1 MKIKI
6 LQCKIVFLRIFCNV
20 GNFKGQKDSTS
31 NWLSIPASEVPE
43 PRPGKCVD
51 DSRELPMRTV
61 NFVKMHTLMES
72 SVPALYGRPVLTRVT
87 SKHRFTAITTDA
99 QVESLNGDKYDIIFI
114 GTDNGHVIKSIHYLR
129 PVNETQTIQNGSGE
143 QQQDEEAALLE
154 TIVISEIQ
162 ALPRNL
168 PVKQMTIAKQQQSVM
183 VVGSGVI
190 VSIPMQHC
198 THKVSCKECLNLQD
212 PNCVWDTK
220 NHECTSMNAVSS
232 HNRMNFIQNIRQS
245 RKETI
250 EMCGDDTDNRIDLP
264 ILPSSASKGKSL
276 HLPAV
281 GGSVAT
287 NAVGSTNEKP
297 IAQPSVVSTR
307 GTVSSV
313 GRVPPNLGGDS
324 RDQKAPDARE
334 NEVRDHDEYP
344 NQANAN
350 FDDES
355 ADNGFDG
362 DDSNDSAVVVQ
373 RNFDAVHS
381 NNTNQMRL
389 ASPIFA
395 TVVFIVFAV
404 GLAFGFIVSKRF
416 KFAQSPFDILRS
428 GSGGSAASHHHLS
441 EHHRNQLNFY
451 DKSTGGGRNASSC
464 KDVNLL
470 MNVMGPY
477 IAAGGPNNV
486 NGRTTLT
493 NTGCQTPNNLD
504 KKDILELEFE
514 TKDRSHE
521 CKNSTE
527 HLDINDLKVNA
538 NNNTNCNN
546 QTTTAPTAVIVNTTN
561 TGTLQKVKKT
571 YL

>member
-1 MKIKI
+1 
-6 LQCKIVFLRIFCNV
+6 
-20 GNFKGQKDSTS
+20 
-31 NWLSIPASEVPE
+31 
-43 PRPGKCVD
+43 
-51 DSRELPMRTV
+51 
-61 NFVKMHTLMES
+61 MHTLMES
-72 SVPALYGRPVLTRVT
+72 SVPPLYGRPVLTRVT

-114 GTDNGHVIKSIHYLR
+114 GTDNGHIIKSIHYIR
-129 PVNETQTIQNGSGE
+129 PANATTQQAIPNGSGE
-143 QQQDEEAALLE
+143 QQQQQQQSTDEEMGTLE
-154 TIVISEIQ
+154 TVVISEIQ
-162 ALPRNL
+162 ALPRSL

-198 THKVSCKECLNLQD
+198 AHKVSCKECLNLQD

-220 NHECTSMNAVSS
+220 NHECTTMNAVSS
-232 HNRMNFIQNIRQS
+232 HNRMNFLQNIRQS

-250 EMCGDDTDNRIDLP
+250 EMCGDDTDNRIDVP

-276 HLPAV
+276 HLPAI

-287 NAVGSTNEKP
+287 NTVGEKP
-297 IAQPSVVSTR
+297 VAQPSVVSTR

-313 GRVPPNLGGDS
+313 GRVPPNLSES
-324 RDQKAPDARE
+324 RDQKALDARE
-334 NEVRDHDEYP
+334 NEVRDDEYP
-344 NQANAN
+344 NQANAS
-350 FDDES
+350 FDDENT
-355 ADNGFDG
+355 DNGFD
-362 DDSNDSAVVVQ
+362 DDPAIVVQ

-428 GSGGSAASHHHLS
+428 GSGGSAASHHHLN

-451 DKSTGGGRNASSC
+451 DKSTGGGRNTSSC

-538 NNNTNCNN
+538 NNNANCNN
-546 QTTTAPTAVIVNTTN
+546 QTTMTTTTTAPTAVIVNSTN

>member
-1 MKIKI
+1 M
-6 LQCKIVFLRIFCNV
+6 
-20 GNFKGQKDSTS
+20 
-31 NWLSIPASEVPE
+31 PE

-61 NFVKMHTLMES
+61 NFVRMHTLMES

-87 SKHRFTAITTDA
+87 SKHRFTAIATDA
-99 QVESLNGDKYDIIFI
+99 QVEALNGDKYDVIYI

-129 PVNETQTIQNGSGE
+129 PSNESKANQNGSGE
-143 QQQDEEAALLE
+143 QQDPDADTLE
-154 TIVISEIQ
+154 TVVISETQ
-162 ALPRNL
+162 AFSRSL
-168 PVKQMTIAKQQQSVM
+168 PVKQMTVAKEQQSLV

-190 VSIPMQHC
+190 MSIPMHHC
-198 THKVSCKECLNLQD
+198 SHKVSCKECLNLQD
-212 PNCVWDTK
+212 PYCVWDTK
-220 NHECTSMNAVSS
+220 NHECTSMKSVSS
-232 HNRMNFIQNIRQS
+232 HNRANFIQNIQQS
-245 RKETI
+245 RKETVDL
-250 EMCGDDTDNRIDLP
+250 CGDDTDNRIDP
-264 ILPSSASKGKSL
+264 PVQIAKGKSL
-276 HLPAV
+276 SLPAS
-281 GGSVAT
+281 GNVAT
-287 NAVGSTNEKP
+287 NAVGSEKP
-297 IAQPSVVSTR
+297 VAQPSVVSTR

-313 GRVPPNLGGDS
+313 GRVPPVLSNDAK
-324 RDQKAPDARE
+324 DKVPDTRE
-334 NEVRDHDEYP
+334 NEVRDSFEYP
-344 NQANAN
+344 NQISPSFEDFNG
-350 FDDES
+350 
-355 ADNGFDG
+355 DNGFDG
-362 DDSNDSAVVVQ
+362 DDNNEPGVVVQ

-381 NNTNQMRL
+381 SSSNQMRL

-416 KFAQSPFDILRS
+416 KFTQSPFDILRS
-428 GSGGSAASHHHLS
+428 GSGGSGSHHHLS

-486 NGRTTLT
+486 NGRSTLT

-538 NNNTNCNN
+538 NNNTNSNCNN
-546 QTTTAPTAVIVNTTN
+546 QTAPTAVIVNSTN

>member
-1 MKIKI
+1 MFFG
-6 LQCKIVFLRIFCNV
+6 LFL
-20 GNFKGQKDSTS
+20 GNFKGQKDATS
-31 NWLSIPASEVPE
+31 NWLPITPSEVPE

-61 NFVKMHTLMES
+61 NFVRMHTLMES

-87 SKHRFTAITTDA
+87 SKHRFTAIATDA
-99 QVESLNGDKYDIIFI
+99 QVEALNGDKYDVIFI

-129 PVNETQTIQNGSGE
+129 SANDTKSNQNGSGE
-143 QQQDEEAALLE
+143 QQELDQSNLE
-154 TIVISEIQ
+154 TVVISETQ
-162 ALPRNL
+162 AFSRSL
-168 PVKQMTIAKQQQSVM
+168 PVKQMTVTNDQQSL
-183 VVGSGVI
+183 VVIGTGLI
-190 VSIPMQHC
+190 VSIPIHHC
-198 THKVSCKECLNLQD
+198 AHKVSCKECLNLQD
-212 PNCVWDTK
+212 PYCVWDTK
-220 NHECTSMNAVSS
+220 NHECTSMKSVSS

-250 EMCGDDTDNRIDLP
+250 EMCGDDNENRIDAP
-264 ILPSSASKGKSL
+264 VPTSKGRSL
-276 HLPAV
+276 ST
-281 GGSVAT
+281 GNVAT
-287 NAVGSTNEKP
+287 NLVTGSEKP

-313 GRVPPNLGGDS
+313 GRVPADLNDS
-324 RDQKAPDARE
+324 KIPDARE
-334 NEVRDHDEYP
+334 NEVEHINQNHNNDE
-344 NQANAN
+344 
-350 FDDES
+350 FIGG
-355 ADNGFDG
+355 DNGFDN
-362 DDSNDSAVVVQ
+362 DDNSETGVVIP

-381 NNTNQMRL
+381 SNSNQMRL

-404 GLAFGFIVSKRF
+404 GLAFGFIMSKRF
-416 KFAQSPFDILRS
+416 KFSQSPFDILRS
-428 GSGGSAASHHHLS
+428 GSGGSSSSHHHLS

-451 DKSTGGGRNASSC
+451 DKSTGGGRNTSSC

-486 NGRTTLT
+486 NGRSTLT

-546 QTTTAPTAVIVNTTN
+546 QTTPQAVIVNSTN

>member
-1 MKIKI
+1 MSKTFP
-6 LQCKIVFLRIFCNV
+6 LFWNV
-20 GNFKGQKDSTS
+20 GNFKGQRDASS
-31 NWLSIPASEVPE
+31 NWLPIPPSEVPS

-99 QVESLNGDKYDIIFI
+99 QVEALNGDKYDIIFI
-114 GTDNGHVIKSIHYLR
+114 GTDNGHVIKSIHFVR
-129 PVNETQTIQNGSGE
+129 SGSNDSKSNQNGSGE
-143 QQQDEEAALLE
+143 QQDLESSILE
-154 TIVISEIQ
+154 TVVISETQ
-162 ALPRNL
+162 ALPRNI
-168 PVKQMTIAKQQQSVM
+168 PVKQMTVAIEQQSLV
-183 VVGSGVI
+183 VVGTGVI
-190 VSIPMQHC
+190 VSIPMHHC
-198 THKVSCKECLNLQD
+198 SHKVSCKDCLNLQD
-212 PNCVWDTK
+212 PYCVWDTK
-220 NHECTSMNAVSS
+220 NHECASINSVSS
-232 HNRMNFIQNIRQS
+232 HNRINFIQNIRQS

-250 EMCGDDTDNRIDLP
+250 EMCGDDTDNRIDQP
-264 ILPSSASKGKSL
+264 ALPSNIKGKSL
-276 HLPAV
+276 HLPASI
-281 GGSVAT
+281 GT
-287 NAVGSTNEKP
+287 NLVVGSEKP
-297 IAQPSVVSTR
+297 VAQPSVVSTR

-313 GRVPPNLGGDS
+313 GRGPPILSNDGKE
-324 RDQKAPDARE
+324 KAPDARE
-334 NEVRDHDEYP
+334 NEVHDSDEYS
-344 NQANAN
+344 NQASAS
-350 FDDES
+350 FDEVN
-355 ADNGFDG
+355 ADNGFEG
-362 DDSNDSAVVVQ
+362 DDNDPAVVVQ

-381 NNTNQMRL
+381 SGSNQMRL

-416 KFAQSPFDILRS
+416 KFTQSPFDILRS
-428 GSGGSAASHHHLS
+428 GSGGSGSSHHHLS

-451 DKSTGGGRNASSC
+451 DKSTGGGRNTSSC

-538 NNNTNCNN
+538 NNNTNANCNN
-546 QTTTAPTAVIVNTTN
+546 QTAPTAVIVNTTN

>member
-1 MKIKI
+1 MP
-6 LQCKIVFLRIFCNV
+6 
-20 GNFKGQKDSTS
+20 
-31 NWLSIPASEVPE
+31 IPPSEVPE

-87 SKHRFTAITTDA
+87 SKHRFTAIATDF
-99 QVESLNGDKYDIIFI
+99 QVEALNGDKYDVIFI

-129 PVNETQTIQNGSGE
+129 PASNDTKSNQNGSGE
-143 QQQDEEAALLE
+143 QQESEQSTLE
-154 TIVISEIQ
+154 TVVISETQ
-162 ALPRNL
+162 AFSRSL
-168 PVKQMTIAKQQQSVM
+168 PVKQMTVTKSQQSLV
-183 VVGSGVI
+183 VVGTGTI
-190 VSIPMQHC
+190 VSIPIHYC
-198 THKVSCKECLNLQD
+198 AHKLSCKECLNLQD
-212 PNCVWDTK
+212 PYCVWDTK
-220 NHECTSMNAVSS
+220 NHECTTMKSVSS
-232 HNRMNFIQNIRQS
+232 HNRKNFIQNIRQS

-250 EMCGDDTDNRIDLP
+250 EMCGDDNENRIDAP
-264 ILPSSASKGKSL
+264 APPSKGRSL
-276 HLPAV
+276 ST
-281 GGSVAT
+281 GNIAT
-287 NAVGSTNEKP
+287 NLVTGSEKP

-313 GRVPPNLGGDS
+313 GRVPADINDNKS
-324 RDQKAPDARE
+324 SDNARD
-334 NEVRDHDEYP
+334 NEVDHS
-344 NQANAN
+344 NQNAQNDN
-350 FDDES
+350 FVGS
-355 ADNGFDG
+355 DNGFDNEDNSEAG
-362 DDSNDSAVVVQ
+362 FVVP
-373 RNFDAVHS
+373 RNFEAVHS
-381 NNTNQMRL
+381 GNSNQMRL
-389 ASPIFA
+389 ASPLFA

-404 GLAFGFIVSKRF
+404 GLAFGFIMSKRF
-416 KFAQSPFDILRS
+416 KFSQSPFDILRS
-428 GSGGSAASHHHLS
+428 GSGGSSSSHHHLS

-486 NGRTTLT
+486 NGRSTLT

-514 TKDRSHE
+514 TKGQE

-527 HLDINDLKVNA
+527 HLDINDLKANA
-538 NNNTNCNN
+538 NNNANCNN
-546 QTTTAPTAVIVNTTN
+546 QTAPQAVIVNSTN

>member
-1 MKIKI
+1 
-6 LQCKIVFLRIFCNV
+6 
-20 GNFKGQKDSTS
+20 
-31 NWLSIPASEVPE
+31 
-43 PRPGKCVD
+43 
-51 DSRELPMRTV
+51 
-61 NFVKMHTLMES
+61 MES

-87 SKHRFTAITTDA
+87 SKHRFTAITTYA
-99 QVESLNGDKYDIIFI
+99 QVESLNGDKFDIIFI
-114 GTDNGHVIKSIHYLR
+114 GTDNGHVIKSMHYLR
-129 PVNETQTIQNGSGE
+129 SINSTQRNQNGSGE
-143 QQQDEEAALLE
+143 QQQQQPDEETAILE
-154 TIVISEIQ
+154 TVVISEIQ
-162 ALPRNL
+162 ALPRSL

-198 THKVSCKECLNLQD
+198 SHKVSCKECLNLQD
-212 PNCVWDTK
+212 PMCVWDTK
-220 NHECTSMNAVSS
+220 NHECTSITAVSS
-232 HNRMNFIQNIRQS
+232 HNRINFIQNIRQS

-250 EMCGDDTDNRIDLP
+250 EMCGDDTENRIDLP
-264 ILPSSASKGKSL
+264 ILPSTASKGKSL
-276 HLPAV
+276 HLPAI
-281 GGSVAT
+281 GAGSVTT
-287 NAVGSTNEKP
+287 NAVNEKP

-313 GRVPPNLGGDS
+313 GRGPPNLGSNGSDS
-324 RDQKAPDARE
+324 KELKSPDARE

-344 NQANAN
+344 NQANNAS
-350 FDDES
+350 FDDDNT
-355 ADNGFDG
+355 DNGFDG
-362 DDSNDSAVVVQ
+362 DDGNDPAVVVQ

-381 NNTNQMRL
+381 NNNTSQMRL

-451 DKSTGGGRNASSC
+451 DKSTGGGRNTSG

-477 IAAGGPNNV
+477 IAANGPNNV
-486 NGRTTLT
+486 NGRSTLT

-527 HLDINDLKVNA
+527 HLDINDLKANA

-546 QTTTAPTAVIVNTTN
+546 QTSTTTTTTTTAPTAVIVNTTN

>member
-1 MKIKI
+1 
-6 LQCKIVFLRIFCNV
+6 
-20 GNFKGQKDSTS
+20 
-31 NWLSIPASEVPE
+31 
-43 PRPGKCVD
+43 
-51 DSRELPMRTV
+51 
-61 NFVKMHTLMES
+61 MES

-99 QVESLNGDKYDIIFI
+99 QVEALNGDKYDIIFI
-114 GTDNGHVIKSIHYLR
+114 GTDNGHVIKSIHYVR
-129 PVNETQTIQNGSGE
+129 AASNDTKSIQNGSGE
-143 QQQDEEAALLE
+143 QQDQESATLE
-154 TIVISEIQ
+154 TVVISETQ
-162 ALPRNL
+162 ALPRNI
-168 PVKQMTIAKQQQSVM
+168 PVKQMTVAIEQQSLV
-183 VVGSGVI
+183 VVGTGVI
-190 VSIPMQHC
+190 VSIPMHHC
-198 THKVSCKECLNLQD
+198 SHKVSCKDCLNLQD
-212 PNCVWDTK
+212 PYCVWDTK
-220 NHECTSMNAVSS
+220 NHECTSINAVSS

-245 RKETI
+245 RKDTI
-250 EMCGDDTDNRIDLP
+250 EMCGDETDNRIDQP
-264 ILPSSASKGKSL
+264 ALPSSIKGKSL
-276 HLPAV
+276 HLPASI
-281 GGSVAT
+281 GT
-287 NAVGSTNEKP
+287 NLVVGSEKP
-297 IAQPSVVSTR
+297 VAQPSVVSTR

-313 GRVPPNLGGDS
+313 GRVPPILSNDS
-324 RDQKAPDARE
+324 KDKAPDARE
-334 NEVRDHDEYP
+334 NEVRDSDEYS
-344 NQANAN
+344 NQASAS
-350 FDDES
+350 FDEIN
-355 ADNGFDG
+355 ADNGFEG
-362 DDSNDSAVVVQ
+362 DDNDPAVVVQ

-381 NNTNQMRL
+381 SSSNQMRL

-416 KFAQSPFDILRS
+416 KFTQSPFDILRS
-428 GSGGSAASHHHLS
+428 GSGGSGSSHHHLS

-451 DKSTGGGRNASSC
+451 DKSTGGGRNTSSC

-486 NGRTTLT
+486 NGRSTLT

-538 NNNTNCNN
+538 NNNTNANNN
-546 QTTTAPTAVIVNTTN
+546 QTAPTAVIVNTTN

>member
-1 MKIKI
+1 M
-6 LQCKIVFLRIFCNV
+6 
-20 GNFKGQKDSTS
+20 
-31 NWLSIPASEVPE
+31 PE

-87 SKHRFTAITTDA
+87 QKHRFTAITTDP
-99 QVESLNGDKYDIIFI
+99 QVESLNGDKYDIIYI
-114 GTDNGHVIKSIHYLR
+114 GTDNGHVIKSIHFLQSS
-129 PVNETQTIQNGSGE
+129 NESKSNQIGSGE
-143 QQQDEEAALLE
+143 QQDQESSNLE
-154 TIVISEIQ
+154 TVVISETQ
-162 ALPRNL
+162 AFSRSL
-168 PVKQMTIAKQQQSVM
+168 PVKQMTVAKDQQSLV
-183 VVGSGVI
+183 VVGTGVI
-190 VSIPMQHC
+190 MSIPMHHC
-198 THKVSCKECLNLQD
+198 SLKSSCMDCLNLQD
-212 PNCVWDTK
+212 PYCVWDTK
-220 NHECTSMNAVSS
+220 NRECATMNSVSS
-232 HNRMNFIQNIRQS
+232 HNRANFIQNIRQS

-264 ILPSSASKGKSL
+264 IQVPKGKSL
-276 HLPAV
+276 HLPAS
-281 GGSVAT
+281 GNVAT
-287 NAVGSTNEKP
+287 NSVGSEKP

-313 GRVPPNLGGDS
+313 GRVPPVLSNDGKD
-324 RDQKAPDARE
+324 KVPDTRE
-334 NEVRDHDEYP
+334 NEVRDGFEYP
-344 NQANAN
+344 NQISKS
-350 FDDES
+350 FDDG
-355 ADNGFDG
+355 DNGFDG
-362 DDSNDSAVVVQ
+362 DDSSEPGVVVQ

-381 NNTNQMRL
+381 SNSNQMRL

-416 KFAQSPFDILRS
+416 KFSQSPFDILRS
-428 GSGGSAASHHHLS
+428 GSGGSGSSHHHLS

-451 DKSTGGGRNASSC
+451 DKSTGGGRNTSSC

-527 HLDINDLKVNA
+527 HLDINDLKANA

-546 QTTTAPTAVIVNTTN
+546 QTAPTAVIVNSTN

>member
-1 MKIKI
+1 MWHI
-6 LQCKIVFLRIFCNV
+6 V
-20 GNFKGQKDSTS
+20 GNFKGQKDATS
-31 NWLSIPASEVPE
+31 NWLPIAASEVPE

-99 QVESLNGDKYDIIFI
+99 QVESLNGDKYDVIFI
-114 GTDNGHVIKSIHYLR
+114 GTDNGHVIKSIHFVR
-129 PVNETQTIQNGSGE
+129 PAANDTKAVQNGSGE
-143 QQQDEEAALLE
+143 QQEQPDMATLE
-154 TIVISEIQ
+154 TVVISETQ

-168 PVKQMTIAKQQQSVM
+168 PVKQMTVSKGQQSL
-183 VVGSGVI
+183 VVIGTGVI
-190 VSIPMQHC
+190 VSIPMHHC
-198 THKVSCKECLNLQD
+198 SHKVSCRECLNLQD
-212 PNCVWDTK
+212 PYCVWDLK
-220 NHECTSMNAVSS
+220 NHECTNINTVSS
-232 HNRMNFIQNIRQS
+232 HNRANFIQNIRKT
-245 RKETI
+245 RKATI
-250 EMCGDDTDNRIDLP
+250 EMCADEPDNRIIPTDQ
-264 ILPSSASKGKSL
+264 PSGKSMR
-276 HLPAV
+276 LPPA
-281 GGSVAT
+281 GNVAT
-287 NAVGSTNEKP
+287 NSVSGSEKP
-297 IAQPSVVSTR
+297 VAQPSVVSTR

-313 GRVPPNLGGDS
+313 GRVPPVLPANDA
-324 RDQKAPDARE
+324 KEKPDARE
-334 NEVRDHDEYP
+334 NEVRDSFEFP
-344 NQANAN
+344 NQVSAS
-350 FDDES
+350 FDDF
-355 ADNGFDG
+355 ADNDFD
-362 DDSNDSAVVVQ
+362 NDSSEPGVVVQ

-381 NNTNQMRL
+381 SNSNQMRL

-404 GLAFGFIVSKRF
+404 GLAFGFIMSKRF
-416 KFAQSPFDILRS
+416 KFSHSPFDILRS
-428 GSGGSAASHHHLS
+428 GSGGSGSSHHHLS

-451 DKSTGGGRNASSC
+451 DKSTGGSRNTSG

-477 IAAGGPNNV
+477 IAAGAPNNV
-486 NGRTTLT
+486 NGRSTLT

-527 HLDINDLKVNA
+527 HLDINDLKANA

-546 QTTTAPTAVIVNTTN
+546 QTAPTAVIVNAGN

>member
-1 MKIKI
+1 MVI
-6 LQCKIVFLRIFCNV
+6 

-31 NWLSIPASEVPE
+31 NWLPISPSEVPE

-129 PVNETQTIQNGSGE
+129 PANATTTQTIQNGSGE
-143 QQQDEEAALLE
+143 QQQQQQQDDEETATLE
-154 TIVISEIQ
+154 TVVISEIQ
-162 ALPRNL
+162 ALPRSL

-198 THKVSCKECLNLQD
+198 SHKVSCQECLNLQD

-220 NHECTSMNAVSS
+220 NHECTTMNAVSS
-232 HNRMNFIQNIRQS
+232 HNRQNFIQNIRQS

-287 NAVGSTNEKP
+287 NAVGGTNGEKP
-297 IAQPSVVSTR
+297 VAQPSVVSTR

-313 GRVPPNLGGDS
+313 GRVPPNLGSG
-324 RDQKAPDARE
+324 DQKAPDARE
-334 NEVRDHDEYP
+334 NEVRDRDDEYP
-344 NQANAN
+344 HQANAS
-350 FDDES
+350 FDDENV
-355 ADNGFDG
+355 DNGFD
-362 DDSNDSAVVVQ
+362 DDPAVVVQ

-527 HLDINDLKVNA
+527 HLDINDLKINA

-546 QTTTAPTAVIVNTTN
+546 QTTTTTTTTPAPTAVIVNTTN

>member
-1 MKIKI
+1 M
-6 LQCKIVFLRIFCNV
+6 
-20 GNFKGQKDSTS
+20 
-31 NWLSIPASEVPE
+31 PE

-51 DSRELPMRTV
+51 DSRELPMQTV

-114 GTDNGHVIKSIHYLR
+114 GTDNGHVIKSIHFVR
-129 PVNETQTIQNGSGE
+129 PANSTNVIQNGSGE
-143 QQQDEEAALLE
+143 QQDEEAATLE
-154 TIVISEIQ
+154 TPVISETQ
-162 ALPRNL
+162 ALPRGL
-168 PVKQMTIAKQQQSVM
+168 PVKQMTVAKDQQSLV
-183 VVGSGVI
+183 VVGTGVI
-190 VSIPMQHC
+190 VSIPMNHC
-198 THKVSCKECLNLQD
+198 SHKVSCKDCLNLQD
-212 PNCVWDTK
+212 PYCVWDTK
-220 NHECTSMNAVSS
+220 NHECTTIDTVSS
-232 HNRMNFIQNIRQS
+232 HNRQNFLQNIRQS

-250 EMCGDDTDNRIDLP
+250 EMCGDDTDNRIDSPVL
-264 ILPSSASKGKSL
+264 SSGLSKGKSL
-276 HLPAV
+276 QLPTS
-281 GGSVAT
+281 GSVAT
-287 NAVGSTNEKP
+287 NSVNGSDKP
-297 IAQPSVVSTR
+297 VAQPSVVSTR

-313 GRVPPNLGGDS
+313 GRGPANLGNDGKE
-324 RDQKAPDARE
+324 KAPDARE
-334 NEVRDHDEYP
+334 NEVNDEYP
-344 NQANAN
+344 NHAHAN
-350 FDDES
+350 FDDENG
-355 ADNGFDG
+355 DNDFDDPNG
-362 DDSNDSAVVVQ
+362 PAVVEQ
-373 RNFDAVHS
+373 RNFDAVHLS
-381 NNTNQMRL
+381 NSNQMRL

-395 TVVFIVFAV
+395 TVVFVVFAV

-416 KFAQSPFDILRS
+416 KFAHSPFDILRS
-428 GSGGSAASHHHLS
+428 GSGASGGSHHHLS

-477 IAAGGPNNV
+477 IAAGGQNNV
-486 NGRTTLT
+486 NGRTALT

-504 KKDILELEFE
+504 KKDILEMEFE

-538 NNNTNCNN
+538 NNNTNSNCNN
-546 QTTTAPTAVIVNTTN
+546 QTAPTAVIVNSTN

>member
-1 MKIKI
+1 MP
-6 LQCKIVFLRIFCNV
+6 
-20 GNFKGQKDSTS
+20 D
-31 NWLSIPASEVPE
+31 

-51 DSRELPMRTV
+51 DSRELPMRTI

-87 SKHRFTAITTDA
+87 AKNRFTAITTDA
-99 QVESLNGDKYDIIFI
+99 QVEALNGDKYDVLFI
-114 GTDNGHVIKSIHYLR
+114 GTDNGHVIKTIHFVR
-129 PVNETQTIQNGSGE
+129 STSNDSKSNGSGE
-143 QQQDEEAALLE
+143 QQTESESSLE
-154 TIVISEIQ
+154 TIVVSETQ
-162 ALPRNL
+162 AFSRSL
-168 PVKQMTIAKQQQSVM
+168 PVKQMTVSKEQQSLV
-183 VVGSGVI
+183 VVGSGVM
-190 VSIPMQHC
+190 VSIPIHHC
-198 THKVSCKECLNLQD
+198 AHRVSCKECLNLRD
-212 PNCVWDTK
+212 PYCVWDTK
-220 NHECTSMNAVSS
+220 NHECTSIKSVSS

-245 RKETI
+245 RKETT
-250 EMCGDDTDNRIDLP
+250 EMCGDDNENRIDAP
-264 ILPSSASKGKSL
+264 VPKEKGRSL
-276 HLPAV
+276 STTGNVQTNLV
-281 GGSVAT
+281 SGS
-287 NAVGSTNEKP
+287 EKP

-313 GRVPPNLGGDS
+313 FLGPSASSGS
-324 RDQKAPDARE
+324 KMPDERE
-334 NEVRDHDEYP
+334 NEVQPE
-344 NQANAN
+344 NQIASHFSEFGN
-350 FDDES
+350 
-355 ADNGFDG
+355 DNGFDN
-362 DDSNDSAVVVQ
+362 DDSSEPGVVES
-373 RNFDAVHS
+373 RNFDAHLGNS
-381 NNTNQMRL
+381 NQIRF
-389 ASPIFA
+389 ASPLFA
-395 TVVFIVFAV
+395 TVVFIVFAIAF
-404 GLAFGFIVSKRF
+404 AFGFIVSKRF
-416 KFAQSPFDILRS
+416 EFTTQSAFDILRGGIGGS
-428 GSGGSAASHHHLS
+428 GSSHHHLS

-451 DKSTGGGRNASSC
+451 DKSTGGGRNASC

-486 NGRTTLT
+486 NGRSTLT

-546 QTTTAPTAVIVNTTN
+546 QTTTPQAVIVNSTN

>member
-1 MKIKI
+1 M
-6 LQCKIVFLRIFCNV
+6 CASVFLRA

-31 NWLSIPASEVPE
+31 NWLPISPSEVPE

-99 QVESLNGDKYDIIFI
+99 QVEALNGDKYDIIYI

-129 PVNETQTIQNGSGE
+129 PIANATAQQAAPNGSGE
-143 QQQDEEAALLE
+143 QPQQPQQDDETSTLE
-154 TIVISEIQ
+154 TVVISETQ

-168 PVKQMTIAKQQQSVM
+168 PVKQMTVAKQQQSVM

-198 THKVSCKECLNLQD
+198 AHKVSCRECLNLQD

-220 NHECTSMNAVSS
+220 NHECTTMNAVSS

-245 RKETI
+245 RKQTI
-250 EMCGDDTDNRIDLP
+250 EMCGDDTDNRIDVP

-276 HLPAV
+276 HLPAI

-287 NAVGSTNEKP
+287 NSVGGVNGEKP
-297 IAQPSVVSTR
+297 VAQPSVVSTR

-313 GRVPPNLGGDS
+313 GRVPPNLSGDS
-324 RDQKAPDARE
+324 RDQKALDARE
-334 NEVRDHDEYP
+334 NEVRDRDDEYP
-344 NQANAN
+344 NQANAS
-350 FDDES
+350 FDDEN
-355 ADNGFDG
+355 ADNGFD
-362 DDSNDSAVVVQ
+362 DDPAIVVQ

-381 NNTNQMRL
+381 SNTNQMRL

-428 GSGGSAASHHHLS
+428 GSGGSAASHHHLN

-451 DKSTGGGRNASSC
+451 DKSTGGGRNTSSC

-538 NNNTNCNN
+538 NNNANCNN
-546 QTTTAPTAVIVNTTN
+546 QTTTTTTAPPTAVIVNTTN

>member
-1 MKIKI
+1 MPI
-6 LQCKIVFLRIFCNV
+6 
-20 GNFKGQKDSTS
+20 
-31 NWLSIPASEVPE
+31 AESEVPE

-61 NFVKMHTLMES
+61 NFVRMHTLMES

-99 QVESLNGDKYDIIFI
+99 QVESLNGDKYDVIYI
-114 GTDNGHVIKSIHYLR
+114 GTDNGHVIKSIHFVR
-129 PVNETQTIQNGSGE
+129 PNTNESRVNQNGSGE
-143 QQQDEEAALLE
+143 QQEQESATLE
-154 TIVISEIQ
+154 TVVISETQ
-162 ALPRNL
+162 ALPL
-168 PVKQMTIAKQQQSVM
+168 SMPIKQMTVAKDQQSL
-183 VVGSGVI
+183 VVVSSGVV
-190 VSIPMQHC
+190 VSLPLHHC
-198 THKVSCKECLNLQD
+198 SHKVSCKECLNLQD
-212 PNCVWDTK
+212 PYCVWDTN
-220 NHECTSMNAVSS
+220 NHECTSIDSVSS
-232 HNRMNFIQNIRQS
+232 HNRMNFIQNIRKT

-264 ILPSSASKGKSL
+264 APPSGLSKGKSL
-276 HLPAV
+276 HLPSS
-281 GGSVAT
+281 GNVAT
-287 NAVGSTNEKP
+287 NSVSGSEKP
-297 IAQPSVVSTR
+297 LAQPSVVSTR

-313 GRVPPNLGGDS
+313 GRMPAVLSSTDS
-324 RDQKAPDARE
+324 KDKAPDARE
-334 NEVRDHDEYP
+334 NEVRDGFEFP
-344 NQANAN
+344 NQ
-350 FDDES
+350 DEFS
-355 ADNGFDG
+355 SDNGFDN
-362 DDSNDSAVVVQ
+362 DDSIEPGVVHQ
-373 RNFDAVHS
+373 RKFDAVHS
-381 NNTNQMRL
+381 TNSNQMRL

-404 GLAFGFIVSKRF
+404 GLAFGFIMSKRF
-416 KFAQSPFDILRS
+416 KFAHSPFDILRS
-428 GSGGSAASHHHLS
+428 GSGGSGSSHHHLS

-451 DKSTGGGRNASSC
+451 DKSTGGGRNTSSC

-486 NGRTTLT
+486 NGRSTLT

-527 HLDINDLKVNA
+527 HLDINDLKANA
-538 NNNTNCNN
+538 NNNTNSNCNN
-546 QTTTAPTAVIVNTTN
+546 QTAPTAVIVNSTN